1 MADWQIK
8 SGKGNMKK
16 NIYRIMLLLALMTI
30 SSCESYQIHG
40 DLDGFWQVSSI
51 ENKETGNITYC
62 NGDTYYSFQRELV
75 LVSYILPHRPVGQ
88 MKENHIAH
96 FAYENDSIYM
106 TDFRIYLDRE
116 GKQTPLSELEKFGL
130 YELYNTFAVEE
141 LNSSSL
147 VLSSEKTRISLKK
160 Y

>member
-1 MADWQIK
+1 MKRQIYK
-8 SGKGNMKK
+8 S
-16 NIYRIMLLLALMTI
+16 LALIIIVLI

-40 DLDGFWQVSSI
+40 DLDGFWQVSTI
-51 ENKETGNITYC
+51 ENKETGDIIHC

-75 LVSYILPHRPVGQ
+75 LVSYASPEIPTGQ
-88 MKENHIAH
+88 SKENYIAYFTH
-96 FAYENDSIYM
+96 ENDSIYM
-106 TDFRIYLDRE
+106 TDFRIYFDRN
-116 GKQTPLSELEKFGL
+116 GKQAPLSELEKFGL
-130 YELYNTFAVEE
+130 YELYNAFAVKE

>member
-1 MADWQIK
+1 MKRQIYK
-8 SGKGNMKK
+8 S
-16 NIYRIMLLLALMTI
+16 LALVIIILI

-40 DLDGFWQVSSI
+40 DLDGFWQVSTI
-51 ENKETGNITYC
+51 ENKETGDITYC

-75 LVSYILPHRPVGQ
+75 LVSFASPETPTGQ
-88 MKENHIAH
+88 SKENYIAYFTH
-96 FAYENDSIYM
+96 ENDSIYM
-106 TDFRIYLDRE
+106 TDFRIYLDRN
-116 GKQTPLSELEKFGL
+116 GKQAQLSELEKFGL
-130 YELYNTFAVEE
+130 YELYNSFAVEE

>member
-1 MADWQIK
+1 MKRQIYK
-8 SGKGNMKK
+8 S
-16 NIYRIMLLLALMTI
+16 LALVIIILI

-51 ENKETGNITYC
+51 ENEETGNITYC

-75 LVSYILPHRPVGQ
+75 LVSFASPETPTGLS
-88 MKENHIAH
+88 KENYIAYFTH
-96 FAYENDSIYM
+96 ENDSIYM
-106 TDFRIYLDRE
+106 TDFRIYLDRN
-116 GKQTPLSELEKFGL
+116 GKQAPLSELEKFGL

>member
-1 MADWQIK
+1 MKRQIYK
-8 SGKGNMKK
+8 S
-16 NIYRIMLLLALMTI
+16 LALLIIVLI

-40 DLDGFWQVSSI
+40 DLDGFWQVSTI
-51 ENKETGNITYC
+51 EKKETGDIIHC

-75 LVSYILPHRPVGQ
+75 LVSYASPEIPTGQ
-88 MKENHIAH
+88 SKENYIAYFTH
-96 FAYENDSIYM
+96 ENDSIYM
-106 TDFRIYLDRE
+106 SDFRIYFDRN
-116 GKQTPLSELEKFGL
+116 GKQAPLSELEKFGL
-130 YELYNTFAVEE
+130 YELYNAFAVEE

>member
-1 MADWQIK
+1 MKRQIYK
-8 SGKGNMKK
+8 S
-16 NIYRIMLLLALMTI
+16 LALLIIVLI

-40 DLDGFWQVSSI
+40 DLDGFWQVSTI
-51 ENKETGNITYC
+51 EKKETGDIIHC

-75 LVSYILPHRPVGQ
+75 LVSFTSPETPTGQ
-88 MKENHIAH
+88 SKENYIAYFTH
-96 FAYENDSIYM
+96 ENDSIYM
-106 TDFRIYLDRE
+106 TDFRIYLDRN
-116 GKQTPLSELEKFGL
+116 GKQAQLSELEKFGL
-130 YELYNTFAVEE
+130 YELYNSFAVEE

>member
-1 MADWQIK
+1 MKRQIYK
-8 SGKGNMKK
+8 S
-16 NIYRIMLLLALMTI
+16 LALLIIVLI

-40 DLDGFWQVSSI
+40 DLDGFWQVSTI
-51 ENKETGNITYC
+51 EKKETGDIIHC

-75 LVSYILPHRPVGQ
+75 LVSYASPEIPTGQ
-88 MKENHIAH
+88 SKENYIAYFTH
-96 FAYENDSIYM
+96 ENDSIYM
-106 TDFRIYLDRE
+106 TDFRIYFDRN
-116 GKQTPLSELEKFGL
+116 GKQAPLSELEKFGL
-130 YELYNTFAVEE
+130 YELYNAFAVEE

>member
-1 MADWQIK
+1 MKRQIYK
-8 SGKGNMKK
+8 S
-16 NIYRIMLLLALMTI
+16 LALLIIVLI

-40 DLDGFWQVSSI
+40 GLDGFWQVSTI
-51 ENKETGNITYC
+51 EKKETGDIIHC

-75 LVSYILPHRPVGQ
+75 LVSYASPEIPTGQ
-88 MKENHIAH
+88 SKENYIAYFTH
-96 FAYENDSIYM
+96 ENDSIYM
-106 TDFRIYLDRE
+106 TDFRIYFDRN
-116 GKQTPLSELEKFGL
+116 GKQAPLSELEKFGL
-130 YELYNTFAVEE
+130 YELYNAFAVEE